1 MNLAA
6 KKRKVIGPRN
16 YLSKKT
22 IELKTDEEL
31 ELFKE
36 FMRRNNMQWYGAQP
50 VDEPPQHLQP
60 GGRYKYLHFYKTYT
74 NAFWVKVQCWRDTE
88 NISFEEFWRD
98 YGWCCTEINIDA
110 WEMLME
116 V

>member
-1 MNLAA
+1 MAA

-36 FMRRNNMQWYGAQP
+36 FMRRNNILWDGAKP
-50 VDEPPQHLQP
+50 ADNLPGRLQP
-60 GGRYKYLHFYKTYT
+60 GGRYKYLHFYKTYD
-74 NAFWVKVQCWRDTE
+74 NEFWVKVQCWRDTE
-88 NISFEEFWRD
+88 NLSFEEFWSD
-98 YGWCCTEINIDA
+98 YGWCCCTEINIDA